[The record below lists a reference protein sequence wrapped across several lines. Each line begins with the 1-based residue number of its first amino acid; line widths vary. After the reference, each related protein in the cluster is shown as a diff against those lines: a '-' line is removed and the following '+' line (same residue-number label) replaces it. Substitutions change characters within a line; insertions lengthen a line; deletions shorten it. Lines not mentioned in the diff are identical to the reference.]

1 MISFKNVSCTFE
13 DGAGIENVTF
23 NIESGEFVCIIGPTG
38 AGKTTF
44 LKLIYMDIFPEEG
57 TVGVEKYRSDK
68 IKKRSIPMLR
78 RRVGMVF
85 QDFELLRD
93 RSVFDNIAIPLHVQG
108 VGMKMVKEEVENVLD
123 RLGISDRRD
132 HLPSQLSGGEQQ
144 IVSLARALVK
154 DPLII
159 LADEPT
165 GNLDPAASLKVVELL
180 EEINRD
186 GTAVLMATHNFSLV
200 KDRGYRF
207 MQIVDGEVQT

>member
-1 MISFKNVSCTFE
+1 MRRR
-13 DGAGIENVTF
+13 
-23 NIESGEFVCIIGPTG
+23 
-38 AGKTTF
+38 
-44 LKLIYMDIFPEEG
+44 LRG
-57 TVGVEKYRSDK
+57 TVGVDKYRSDK